1 MERTPGDTG
10 SQPEFTFTP
19 TNKVVGVVDNDGD
32 AEAALIDFS
41 NAGFAGDELELLTK
55 EAGARRVDVS
65 SEVRV
70 HVVDLAKRVPAF
82 YDAPVIVKRIEEEL
96 RAGHHLIGVL
106 AKDADAREQARKI
119 LKSHG
124 GHFINFYGRW
134 AAESLER

>member
-1 MERTPGDTG
+1 MERIPSDTG
-10 SQPEFTFTP
+10 SQPEFTFDP

-32 AEAALIDFS
+32 AEATLIDFR
-41 NAGFAGDELELLTK
+41 NAGFAGDQLELLTN
-55 EAGARRVDVS
+55 EEGARRVDVS

-70 HVVDLAKRVPAF
+70 HVVDLTQRVPAF
-82 YDAPVIVKRIEEEL
+82 YDAPVIVRRIEEEL

-106 AKDADAREQARKI
+106 AKDADARKQARKI

-134 AAESLER
+134 AAESLDP